1 MIAQDTIH
9 SLLLIGVG
17 FVAGAVTI
25 GYFILGGM
33 LRESQRLTKAVGTL
47 VVQETGKL
55 RSQ

>member
-1 MIAQDTIH
+1 MFAEDLLH
-9 SLLLIGVG
+9 NLLLIGLG
-17 FVAGAVTI
+17 FIAGAVTI

-55 RSQ
+55 RNQ